1 MNLYNGFRLLY
12 RQKVVGVNSFDGVP
26 LKALFSV
33 RKADYVVEGLYI
45 NWMNC
50 DSQQMCLNLWL
61 FVETLKNPSPCFTWL
76 FPFKES
82 QKHLSDS
89 KHVPQIKKC
98 SESGVMTC
106 LLSCLPQLTPASC
119 GRWLPLHDTGS
130 AGGFFLWK
138 GGFSF
143 PLSLSDWTSK
153 CWGFLCIVGSANA
166 VVIWW
171 SINKIE
177 LNYFLQ

>member
-89 KHVPQIKKC
+89 KHVPQIRNAANQV
-98 SESGVMTC
+98 SWLVFYPVC
-106 LLSCLPQLTPASC
+106 LSSPQLVV
-119 GRWLPLHDTGS
+119 
-130 AGGFFLWK
+130 AGGCPSMTLGRLVVSSCEK
-138 GGFSF
+138 AV
-143 PLSLSDWTSK
+143 
-153 CWGFLCIVGSANA
+153 FLCIVGSANA